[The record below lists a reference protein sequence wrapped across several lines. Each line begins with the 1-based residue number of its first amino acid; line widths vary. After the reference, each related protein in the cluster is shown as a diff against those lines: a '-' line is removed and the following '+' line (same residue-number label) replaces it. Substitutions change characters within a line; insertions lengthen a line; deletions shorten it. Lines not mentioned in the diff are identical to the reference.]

1 LSYSSPIVRRL
12 LLQWETEMAKRMPS
26 LLALLGLVA
35 VAGYQNRE
43 KIGEFVKGLSN
54 DPNSAAGGLIE
65 SVKKTIGSSPT
76 AASITGGLGELV
88 DQFTKSGAGK
98 TAESWIGKGPNEPIT
113 DSQLEKTLGPDLI
126 DSLVKQTGLSR
137 EELLSRLAKTLPEAV
152 DKLTPDG
159 RVPA

>member
-1 LSYSSPIVRRL
+1 
-12 LLQWETEMAKRMPS
+12 MAKRMPS

-54 DPNSAAGGLIE
+54 DPDSAAGGLIE

-76 AASITGGLGELV
+76 ASSITGGLGELI
-88 DQFTKSGAGK
+88 DQFTNNGEGK

-113 DSQLEKTLGPDLI
+113 DSQMEKTLGPDLI

-137 EELLSRLAKTLPEAV
+137 EELLARLSKTLPEAV

-159 RVPA
+159 QVPA

>member
-1 LSYSSPIVRRL
+1 
-12 LLQWETEMAKRMPS
+12 MAKRMPS

-54 DPNSAAGGLIE
+54 DPNGPAGGMIDMA
-65 SVKKTIGSSPT
+65 KKAIGNSPT
-76 AASITGGLGELV
+76 ATSITGGLGELV
-88 DQFTKSGAGK
+88 EQFTKGGAGK
-98 TAESWIGKGPNEPIT
+98 TAESWIGTGPNEPISE
-113 DSQLEKTLGPDLI
+113 SQMEKTLGSDLV

-137 EELLSRLAKTLPEAV
+137 EELLQRLAKTLPEAV

-159 RVPA
+159 QVPA

>member
-1 LSYSSPIVRRL
+1 
-12 LLQWETEMAKRMPS
+12 MAKRMPS

>member
-1 LSYSSPIVRRL
+1 
-12 LLQWETEMAKRMPS
+12 MAKRMPS

-54 DPNSAAGGLIE
+54 DPNSAAGGLID

-76 AASITGGLGELV
+76 ATSITGGLGELV

-98 TAESWIGKGPNEPIT
+98 TAESWIGKGPNEPISE
-113 DSQLEKTLGPDLI
+113 SQMEKTLGPDLI
-126 DSLVKQTGLSR
+126 DSLVKQTGLNR
-137 EELLSRLAKTLPEAV
+137 EELLSRLSKTLPEAV

-159 RVPA
+159 QVPA

>member
-1 LSYSSPIVRRL
+1 
-12 LLQWETEMAKRMPS
+12 MAKRMPS

-54 DPNSAAGGLIE
+54 DPNSAAGGLID

-76 AASITGGLGELV
+76 ATSITGGLGELV

-113 DSQLEKTLGPDLI
+113 ESQMEKTLGADLI

-137 EELLSRLAKTLPEAV
+137 EELLSRLSKTLPEAV

-159 RVPA
+159 QVPA

>member
-1 LSYSSPIVRRL
+1 
-12 LLQWETEMAKRMPS
+12 MAKRMPS

-54 DPNSAAGGLIE
+54 DPNSAAGGLID

-76 AASITGGLGELV
+76 ASSITGGLGELV

-98 TAESWIGKGPNEPIT
+98 TAESWVGKGPNEPIT

-137 EELLSRLAKTLPEAV
+137 EELLSRLSKTLPEAV

-159 RVPA
+159 RLPA

>member
-1 LSYSSPIVRRL
+1 
-12 LLQWETEMAKRMPS
+12 MAKRMPS

-54 DPNSAAGGLIE
+54 DPNSAAGGLID

-76 AASITGGLGELV
+76 ATSITGGLGELV

-113 DSQLEKTLGPDLI
+113 ESQMEKTLGADLI

-137 EELLSRLAKTLPEAV
+137 DELLSRLSKTLPEAV

-159 RVPA
+159 HVPA

>member
-1 LSYSSPIVRRL
+1 
-12 LLQWETEMAKRMPS
+12 MARGMPS
-26 LLALLGLVA
+26 LAALLGLVA

-43 KIGEFVKGLSN
+43 KISEFVKGLAN
-54 DPNSAAGGLIE
+54 DPNSAAGGIID

-76 AASITGGLGELV
+76 ATSITGGLGELV
-88 DQFTKSGAGK
+88 DQFTRNGAGK

-113 DSQLEKTLGPDLI
+113 DKQMEKTLGPDLI

-137 EELLSRLAKTLPEAV
+137 EELLSRLSKTLPEAV

-159 RVPA
+159 RLPA

>member
-1 LSYSSPIVRRL
+1 
-12 LLQWETEMAKRMPS
+12 MAKRMPS
-26 LLALLGLVA
+26 LVALLGLVA

-76 AASITGGLGELV
+76 ATSITGGLGELV

-113 DSQLEKTLGPDLI
+113 DSQLEKTLGTDLI

-137 EELLSRLAKTLPEAV
+137 EELLSRLSKTLPEAV

-159 RVPA
+159 QVPA

>member
-1 LSYSSPIVRRL
+1 
-12 LLQWETEMAKRMPS
+12 MAKRMPS

-76 AASITGGLGELV
+76 ATSITGGLGELV

-137 EELLSRLAKTLPEAV
+137 EELLSRLSKTLPEAV
-152 DKLTPDG
+152 DKLTPEG
-159 RVPA
+159 QVPA

>member
-1 LSYSSPIVRRL
+1 
-12 LLQWETEMAKRMPS
+12 MAKRMPS

-54 DPNSAAGGLIE
+54 DPNSAAGGLID

-76 AASITGGLGELV
+76 ATSITGGLGELV

-98 TAESWIGKGPNEPIT
+98 TAESWIGKGPNEPISE
-113 DSQLEKTLGPDLI
+113 SQMEKTLGADLI

-137 EELLSRLAKTLPEAV
+137 EELLSRLSKTLPEAV

>member
-1 LSYSSPIVRRL
+1 
-12 LLQWETEMAKRMPS
+12 MAKRMPS

-54 DPNSAAGGLIE
+54 DPNSAAGGLID

-76 AASITGGLGELV
+76 ATSITGGLGELV

-113 DSQLEKTLGPDLI
+113 DSQMEKTLGSDLI

-137 EELLSRLAKTLPEAV
+137 EELLSRLSKTLPEAV

-159 RVPA
+159 RLPA